1 MAEILIVHPGH
12 GGTAVVSQE
21 AFDHHHRQA
30 GWMTQEELDE
40 HRARVAET
48 EQAAAKTAGKKTA
61 TAGKE

>member
-1 MAEILIVHPGH
+1 MADVLIVHPGH

-48 EQAAAKTAGKKTA
+48 EQAASKAPKKTA